1 MSKSL
6 IFAKRN
12 LTEMVRDPLLY
23 IFCAGFPIA
32 LALMFQIILKYSDG
46 NTPTFEVKSLIPG
59 LMMFS
64 YSLLMLMS
72 SLLVSKDKTTAFV
85 KRLFTSPMKSK
96 DYLIGYF
103 IPYILIGIVQ
113 SFICIILGYIFGAT
127 SGTGFVDFGKAL
139 LLILEMLPIMTI
151 NILIGMIFGTLLND
165 KSAPAFSSIFISCSG
180 VLGGA
185 WMPIDSMGDFEKFA
199 SYLPFYPPVYLG
211 RIITGAKH
219 TIPDNLGNP
228 VYYSFQDG
236 GWIHLLVLGLYL
248 VAVMALTVLFFN
260 KKLKSDK

>member
-12 LTEMVRDPLLY
+12 LIEMVRDPLLY

-32 LALMFQIILKYSDG
+32 LCLMFQIILKYSG
-46 NTPTFEVKSLIPG
+46 GHTPVFEVKSLIPG

-85 KRLFTSPMKSK
+85 KRLFTSPMKTK

-113 SFICIILGYIFGAT
+113 SIICIILGYIFGAT
-127 SGTGFVDFGKAL
+127 SGTGFVSFGRAL
-139 LLILEMLPIMTI
+139 LLILEMLPIMMI
-151 NILIGMIFGTLLND
+151 NIMIGMIFGTILND
-165 KSAPAFSSIFISCSG
+165 KSAPAFSSIFISSSG

-185 WMPIDSMGDFEKFA
+185 WMPIDTMGDFEKFA
-199 SYLPFYPPVYLG
+199 QFLPFYPPVYLG
-211 RIITGAKH
+211 RIITGANH
-219 TIPDNLGNP
+219 TLPDNMGNP
-228 VYYSFQDG
+228 VIYTLGDN
-236 GWIHLLVLGLYL
+236 GWIHILVLSLYFVGVL
-248 VAVMALTVLFFN
+248 ALTLLFFN

>member
-12 LTEMVRDPLLY
+12 LKEMTRDPLLY

-32 LALMFQIILKYSDG
+32 LALMFQIILKYSGDK
-46 NTPTFEVKSLIPG
+46 TPTFEVKSLIPG

-85 KRLFTSPMKSK
+85 KRLFTSPMKTK

-103 IPYILIGIVQ
+103 IPYILIGIIQ

-127 SGTGFVDFGKAL
+127 SGTGFVNFGRAL
-139 LLILEMLPIMTI
+139 LLILEMLPIMMI
-151 NILIGMIFGTLLND
+151 NIMVGMIFGTLLND

-185 WMPIDSMGDFEKFA
+185 WMPIDAMGNFETFA
-199 SYLPFYPPVYLG
+199 QCLPFYPPVYLG
-211 RIITGAKH
+211 RIITKATH
-219 TIPDNLGNP
+219 SISDSSGNP
-228 VYYSFQDG
+228 IIYSFGEND
-236 GWIHLLVLGLYL
+236 WIHILVLGLYFVGIL
-248 VAVMALTVLFFN
+248 VLTVLFFN